1 MNAPH
6 HMPEQFFL
14 PGFEAPPQPTDRL
27 FFALIPPPDAA
38 AAIARQRGLLR
49 DQYGVRGKPIGIGR
63 LHVTLSHLGDYLSF
77 PQDLVN
83 AAMTAAASIK
93 AAPFEVV
100 FDRAGSFR
108 GRPRNRPLVLLG
120 GDGVGALAAFQQA
133 LGGALET
140 AGIGKANAHYTPHV
154 TLLYDN
160 RFIPMQA
167 IEPIAWRTSEFVL
180 VHSLLGQTRHIPL
193 ARWPLLP

>member
-1 MNAPH
+1 
-6 HMPEQFFL
+6 MPEQFFL

-27 FFALIPPPDAA
+27 FFALIPTPEAA

-49 DQYGVRGKPIGIGR
+49 DQYDFRGKPIGSAR
-63 LHVTLSHLGDYLSF
+63 LHVTLSHLGDYLGF
-77 PQDLVN
+77 PQDLAN
-83 AAMTAAASIK
+83 TAMTAAARVK
-93 AAPFEVV
+93 AAPFDVL

-120 GDGVGALAAFQQA
+120 DEGVAALAAFQQT
-133 LGGALET
+133 LGSALET
-140 AGIGKANAHYTPHV
+140 AGLGKPNPHYTPHV

-160 RFIPMQA
+160 RFVPMQA
-167 IEPIAWRTSEFVL
+167 IEPIGWRASEFVL